1 MRPTNVSLEQRQRMA
16 EMYAKGKSIR
26 EISIEM
32 GYTPPCVTYQLRRA
46 GVELRAS
53 GKPAERFFTDEEFA
67 EIIEWF
73 RQGASRQNVATRLKM
88 ARTTLYIAL
97 GRYVIDHISDFVPKN
112 GGNAPDN
119 DPINHPS
126 HYTHGEMEC
135 IDAIAAMLGID
146 GAIAFCRG
154 SAIKYS
160 YRKGYKGT
168 PKDAEQDAKK
178 CMWYLH
184 EIGILKKRK
193 REEDTNVGV

>member
-53 GKPAERFFTDEEFA
+53 GKPAERVFTDEEFA
-67 EIIEWF
+67 KVIEWF

-97 GRYVIDHISDFVPKN
+97 GRYVIDHISDFVPKD
-112 GGNAPDN
+112 GGNAPN
-119 DPINHPS
+119 TEIEHPE
-126 HYTHGEMEC
+126 HYTYGGREC
-135 IDAIAAMLGID
+135 IDNMLTLFGRWAVIAYCKCAHY
-146 GAIAFCRG
+146 
-154 SAIKYS
+154 KYL
-160 YRKGYKGT
+160 YRKGHKGT
-168 PKDAEQDAKK
+168 EKDAERDQQKAD
-178 CMWYLH
+178 WYA
-184 EIGILKKRK
+184 RK
-193 REEDTNVGV
+193 AEELSNENVRSD